1 MRDGEIERESDRRRP
16 LMKVLKHCA
25 GGVGALICER
35 QIGDHQRQLQRGER
49 QQQLRGEIRASVRP
63 PEVRAASSAG
73 ADEATIRR
81 VQQLISE
88 SEQRHSRELASRLIE
103 FQRDVTMQRRR
114 DLANINSV
122 IGNTVVD
129 YDRRLLQQRQ
139 MLNNVM
145 RVSNPQ

>member
-1 MRDGEIERESDRRRP
+1 MLFRS
-16 LMKVLKHCA
+16 
-25 GGVGALICER
+25 
-35 QIGDHQRQLQRGER
+35 
-49 QQQLRGEIRASVRP
+49 
-63 PEVRAASSAG
+63 
-73 ADEATIRR
+73 
-81 VQQLISE
+81 
-88 SEQRHSRELASRLIE
+88 QRHSRELASRLIE

>member
-1 MRDGEIERESDRRRP
+1 
-16 LMKVLKHCA
+16 
-25 GGVGALICER
+25 
-35 QIGDHQRQLQRGER
+35 
-49 QQQLRGEIRASVRP
+49 
-63 PEVRAASSAG
+63 
-73 ADEATIRR
+73 
-81 VQQLISE
+81 
-88 SEQRHSRELASRLIE
+88 
-103 FQRDVTMQRRR
+103 MQRRT